1 MPGEGPPREGR
12 PGWGVGTERGVVRR
26 RRMRGMFQVRAWGP
40 DGALFCEELM
50 KFSSSVKLDF
60 REGRGESAEPHRQG
74 PPRSWS
80 RHTDSVRRVGP
91 YDEIRILAK
100 PLWVLF

>member
-60 REGRGESAEPHRQG
+60 REGRGEAGRATSPRA
-74 PPRSWS
+74 PPALVPTHGLRSKG
-80 RHTDSVRRVGP
+80 RTLR
-91 YDEIRILAK
+91 
-100 PLWVLF
+100 